1 MTMVRGGASAR
12 SGWLRLLRL
21 VPRSLRGR
29 LRGLLGDEEGA
40 ALIEFAM
47 TVPIL
52 MTCFFGMVQVCL
64 ACYMHQVLTETAREG
79 SRYAIVRG
87 STCVNGSGSS
97 CTATAASVN
106 SYVSSIGWP
115 NVAGGTLV
123 VNTTYPDGNEQPG
136 SRVQV
141 NVSYAF
147 PFRIPF
153 VPSST
158 LNLTSQ
164 SVMYIVQ

>member
-1 MTMVRGGASAR
+1 VAG
-12 SGWLRLLRL
+12 
-21 VPRSLRGR
+21 
-29 LRGLLGDEEGA
+29 EEGA
-40 ALIEFAM
+40 AVIEFAM

-52 MTCFFGMVQVCL
+52 LSCFFGLVQVCL
-64 ACYMHQVLTETAREG
+64 ACYIHQVLTESAREG
-79 SRYAIVRG
+79 TRYAIVRG
-87 STCVNGSGSS
+87 TTCVNGSGSS
-97 CTATAASVN
+97 CTATVASVN
-106 SYVSSIGWP
+106 SFVSSIGWP
-115 NVAGGTLV
+115 NVAGGTMI

-141 NVSYAF
+141 NVTYAF

-158 LNLTSQ
+158 INLSSN

>member
-1 MTMVRGGASAR
+1 MTLAHATMNARGVWAP
-12 SGWLRLLRL
+12 LMRLL
-21 VPRSLRGR
+21 PRCFVRR
-29 LRGLLGDEEGA
+29 RGLVAGEEGA
-40 ALIEFAM
+40 AVIEFAM

-52 MTCFFGMVQVCL
+52 LSCFFGLVQVCL
-64 ACYMHQVLTETAREG
+64 ACYIHQVLTESAREG
-79 SRYAIVRG
+79 TRYAIVRG
-87 STCVNGSGSS
+87 TTCVNGSGSS
-97 CTATAASVN
+97 CTATVASVN
-106 SYVSSIGWP
+106 SFVSSIGWP
-115 NVAGGTLV
+115 NVAGGTMI

-141 NVSYAF
+141 NVTYAF

-158 LNLTSQ
+158 INLSSN